1 MLLSVGNLALDEVE
15 VITTLL
21 TLSDDALSLIMLWC
35 GSASRPRPY
44 YQAAPLLH
52 SGAGMLC
59 GVAGLLRLRATC
71 RELRRRSC
79 ELAVNYYADVLRRAN
94 SAQHLLPHLN
104 LARFEE
110 IDMREWVISY
120 MAPLSE
126 AVLKDLAEFSEDPA
140 NSTFTSVSNELILA
154 AGGALTSVSNELT
167 LAALVAGKAA
177 GKADDSTDERADQIR
192 IAFEPSQWET
202 SFYHLLEV
210 LLRRCPDELEQGK
223 RLHLD
228 GQLVHISL
236 ESVATW
242 FGQFGWRLDTCAAL
256 LFITK
261 SAEKAGMGSTCLAAE
276 GHWID
281 RVLHGREALVEVQHL
296 VLESVAAGREDQLLS
311 RMRRRYDA
319 ERTAAWNAFFYDLL
333 SYTDKYAGSAP
344 AITTAVRGGFAQLL
358 DAAAAEVKATA
369 ALPNTAMI
377 FQRKMAACVPATVLR
392 R

>member
-1 MLLSVGNLALDEVE
+1 MGE
-15 VITTLL
+15 
-21 TLSDDALSLIMLWC
+21 W
-35 GSASRPRPY
+35 
-44 YQAAPLLH
+44 
-52 SGAGMLC
+52 
-59 GVAGLLRLRATC
+59 
-71 RELRRRSC
+71 
-79 ELAVNYYADVLRRAN
+79 AV
-94 SAQHLLPHLN
+94 
-104 LARFEE
+104 
-110 IDMREWVISY
+110 SY

-126 AVLKDLAEFSEDPA
+126 AVLKDLAEFSEDPT
-140 NSTFTSVSNELILA
+140 NSALSSVSNFTLA

-177 GKADDSTDERADQIR
+177 GKANDSKDERADQIR
-192 IAFEPSQWET
+192 IAFEPSHWEA

-210 LLRRCPDELEQGK
+210 LLRRGLGRLPGELQRLEQGK

-261 SAEKAGMGSTCLAAE
+261 SAEKTGMGSTCLAAE

>member
-35 GSASRPRPY
+35 GSASRPRSY
-44 YQAAPLLH
+44 YQAAPLLR

-94 SAQHLLPHLN
+94 SAQHLPHLN
-104 LARFEE
+104 LAPVEE
-110 IDMREWVISY
+110 VDMGEWAVSY

-140 NSTFTSVSNELILA
+140 NSTFNELTLAAGGAPTSVSNELA
-154 AGGALTSVSNELT
+154 

-177 GKADDSTDERADQIR
+177 GKATDGRADQIR

-210 LLRRCPDELEQGK
+210 LLRRGPGRLPGELERLEQGT
-223 RLHLD
+223 RLHLN

-281 RVLHGREALVEVQHL
+281 RVLHGREALVEVQQL

>member
-35 GSASRPRPY
+35 GSASRPRSY
-44 YQAAPLLH
+44 YQAAPLLR

-126 AVLKDLAEFSEDPA
+126 AVLKDLAEFEALKDPTISA
-140 NSTFTSVSNELILA
+140 MKSVSNELILA
-154 AGGALTSVSNELT
+154 A
-167 LAALVAGKAA
+167 LVAGK
-177 GKADDSTDERADQIR
+177 GRRPQGPHQIR

-281 RVLHGREALVEVQHL
+281 RVLHGREALVEVQQL